1 MTYSAYVSPWIA
13 GVLLSTSVL
22 FGQEAP
28 ARGWDRPGEGTQDAV
43 LRLEV
48 PHDADIKKE
57 FQRRLQQY
65 DEVRRR
71 LDATLPIAAMS
82 DNADAIRA
90 VVRAHNRALR
100 STRYQAKQGDLF
112 FKDVADIFRRLILE
126 SLHGVSAR
134 EFLATITEADALPM
148 DRPWVNA
155 AYPDGGA
162 LTLMPPDLL
171 KVLPV
176 LPAGLEYRFIDR
188 DLILWDPHANLIVDF
203 IPNALAPSDGS

>member
-13 GVLLSTSVL
+13 GVLLSTSFL
-22 FGQEAP
+22 FGQETPVRVA
-28 ARGWDRPGEGTQDAV
+28 DRPDDLAQDVV
-43 LRLEV
+43 LRLE
-48 PHDADIKKE
+48 PRDSDIKRE

-82 DNADAIRA
+82 DNSDAIRA

-112 FKDVADIFRRLILE
+112 FKDVAEIFRRLIRE
-126 SLHGVSAR
+126 SLHAVSPR
-134 EFLATITEADALPM
+134 EFLATITEEDALPM

-162 LTLMPPDLL
+162 LTPMPPDLL

-203 IPNALAPSDGS
+203 IPNALVPSDES